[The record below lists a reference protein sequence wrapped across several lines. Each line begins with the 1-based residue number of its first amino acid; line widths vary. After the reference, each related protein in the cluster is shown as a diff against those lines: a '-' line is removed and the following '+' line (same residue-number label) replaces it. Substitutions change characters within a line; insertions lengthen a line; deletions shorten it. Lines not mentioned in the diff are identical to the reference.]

1 VTKKTQE
8 KVKPKVTEKSDAV
21 DAYSC
26 LCGYKTDSLSD
37 FTHHLTSMGKKEKG
51 KHKSM
56 GTKPK
61 NPRDVHTGRPKG
73 AKAQQERPQKKT
85 QKETEGIVGRIEEA
99 EFIPPVPATSPTP
112 PLEAVAPPEPE
123 PEDLQPE
130 AEETRQVT
138 IPIQRGGDGSYR
150 ALIPE
155 EVVGRGIPF
164 KVTLSVRTIAYFQI
178 ASSINPG
185 LTIGDFIDQC
195 VHDTFEGRGL
205 SLGLIKLEG

>member
-1 VTKKTQE
+1 MPEVTKKSE
-8 KVKPKVTEKSDAV
+8 AV

-37 FTHHLTSMGKKEKG
+37 FSRHLTTMGKMEKG

-73 AKAQQERPQKKT
+73 GKGQQEKPKTKK
-85 QKETEGIVGRIEEA
+85 ESEGVVGRIDEA
-99 EFIPPVPATSPTP
+99 DFKPPKTPPAP
-112 PLEAVAPPEPE
+112 PLETSAPLEVEPE
-123 PEDLQPE
+123 GLEPESE
-130 AEETRQVT
+130 AEETKQLT
-138 IPIQRGGDGSYR
+138 IPIQRGGDGAYR

-164 KVTLSVRTIAYFQI
+164 KITLSVRTIAYFQI

-185 LTIGDFIDQC
+185 LTIGDFVDQC